1 MEKNRK
7 WRVGVIKGDGVGPD
21 VVDAALL
28 VLDAAK
34 KKFGLDIE
42 YVPTQAGLN
51 CVDKYGTNLP
61 KETLETLKDT
71 DCVLKGPTTTP
82 EGAASF
88 PSANVGIRKYF
99 DLYADVRPNKTLP
112 NVPSIKPN
120 VDMVIVREN
129 TEGMYSGLDFRIN
142 QETTIGLRVITRT
155 ACERIVKYAFELAEK
170 RKKHVTLV
178 HKGNVLKVSD
188 GMFKD
193 IFYSEAKKHPDV
205 KADDAHVDAITQWFI
220 KQPEFYDVLVTENLF
235 GDIISDEAAMVV
247 GGIGTGA
254 SANIGEKYA
263 MFEPIHGSV
272 PKYTGMDKVNP
283 IGTIMSVKMM
293 LDWMGH
299 SEAAESVEKAVHSVL
314 QEGKILTYDLG
325 GTAKCSEVGRE
336 VASKI
341 GPA

>member
-1 MEKNRK
+1 MENKK
-7 WRVGVIKGDGVGPD
+7 WKVAVIKGDGVGPD
-21 VVDAALL
+21 VVNAAIL
-28 VLDAAK
+28 VLDAVK
-34 KKFGLDIE
+34 KKFNLNIE
-42 YVPTQAGLN
+42 YVPAEAGLN
-51 CVDKYGTNLP
+51 CVERYGTNLP
-61 KETLETLKDT
+61 KETLEILKTT

-82 EGAASF
+82 EGANSL

-99 DLYADVRPNKTLP
+99 DLYADIRPNKTLP

-129 TEGMYSGLDFRIN
+129 TEGMYSGLDFRVN
-142 QETTIGLRVITRT
+142 QETTIGIRVITRK
-155 ACERIVKYAFELAEK
+155 ACERIVKYAFELAET

-193 IFYSEAKKHPDV
+193 IFYEEAKKHPDV

-235 GDIISDEAAMVV
+235 GDIISDEAAMIV

-254 SANIGEKYA
+254 SANIGDKYA

-293 LDWMGH
+293 FDWMNYK
-299 SEAAESVEKAVHSVL
+299 EAGKAIEYAVHMVL
-314 QEGKILTYDLG
+314 EEGKVLTYDLG
-325 GTAKCSEVGRE
+325 GTARCSEVGKE
-336 VASKI
+336 IASKV
-341 GPA
+341 

>member
-1 MEKNRK
+1 MENKK
-7 WRVGVIKGDGVGPD
+7 WRVAIIKGDGVGPD
-21 VVDAALL
+21 VVNAAILVMDAI
-28 VLDAAK
+28 K
-34 KKFGLDIE
+34 NKFNLDIE
-42 YVPTQAGLN
+42 YVPAEAGLN

-61 KETLETLKDT
+61 KETLELLKKT

-82 EGAASF
+82 EGANSL

-129 TEGMYSGLDFRIN
+129 TEGMYSGLDFRVN
-142 QETTIGLRVITRT
+142 QETTIGIRVITRK
-155 ACERIVKYAFELAEK
+155 ACERIVKYAFELAES

-193 IFYSEAKKHPDV
+193 IFYEEAKKHPNV

-235 GDIISDEAAMVV
+235 GDIISDEAAMIV

-254 SANIGEKYA
+254 SANIGERYA

-293 LDWMGH
+293 LDWMGYKD
-299 SEAAESVEKAVHSVL
+299 AGKAVENAVYKVL
-314 QEGKILTYDLG
+314 EEGKVLTYDLG
-325 GTAKCSEVGRE
+325 GTAKCSEVGKE
-336 VASKI
+336 IASKV
-341 GPA
+341 

>member
-1 MEKNRK
+1 MENKK
-7 WRVGVIKGDGVGPD
+7 WRVAIIKGDGVGPD
-21 VVDAALL
+21 VINASIF
-28 VLDAAK
+28 VLDAVK
-34 KKFGLDIE
+34 KKFNLNIE

-51 CVDKYGTNLP
+51 CVEKYGTNLP
-61 KETLETLKDT
+61 QETLDTLKDT

-82 EGAASF
+82 EGANSL

-112 NVPSIKPN
+112 NVPSLKPD

-129 TEGMYSGLDFRIN
+129 TEGMYSGLDFRLN
-142 QETTIGLRVITRT
+142 QETTIGIRVITRK
-155 ACERIVKYAFELAEK
+155 ACERIVKYAFNLAKE

-193 IFYSEAKKHPDV
+193 IFYEEAKKHPDV

-293 LDWMGH
+293 LDWMDYK
-299 SEAAESVEKAVHSVL
+299 EAGKSVEDAVHKVL
-314 QEGKILTYDLG
+314 EEGKILTYDLG
-325 GTAKCSEVGRE
+325 GIAKCSEVGKE
-336 VASKI
+336 IASKI
-341 GPA
+341 GL

>member
-1 MEKNRK
+1 MENKK
-7 WRVGVIKGDGVGPD
+7 WKVAVIKGDGVGPD
-21 VVDAALL
+21 VVNAAIL
-28 VLDAAK
+28 VLDAIK
-34 KKFGLDIE
+34 KKFNLDIE
-42 YVPTQAGLN
+42 YVPAEAGLN
-51 CVDKYGTNLP
+51 CVEKYGTNLP
-61 KETLETLKDT
+61 KETLEILKTT
-71 DCVLKGPTTTP
+71 DCVIKGPTTTP
-82 EGAASF
+82 EGANSL

-112 NVPSIKPN
+112 NVPSIKNN

-129 TEGMYSGLDFRIN
+129 TEGMYSGLDFRVN
-142 QETTIGLRVITRT
+142 QETTIGIRVITRK
-155 ACERIVKYAFELAEK
+155 ACERIVRYAFQLAES

-193 IFYSEAKKHPDV
+193 IFYEEAKKHPDV

-235 GDIISDEAAMVV
+235 GDIISDEAAMIV

-254 SANIGEKYA
+254 SANIGDKYA

-293 LDWMGH
+293 LDWMNYK
-299 SEAAESVEKAVHSVL
+299 EAGKAVETAVHKVL
-314 QEGKILTYDLG
+314 EEGKVLTYDLG
-325 GTAKCSEVGRE
+325 GNAKCSEVGKE
-336 VASKI
+336 IASRV
-341 GPA
+341 

>member
-1 MEKNRK
+1 MENKK
-7 WRVGVIKGDGVGPD
+7 WKVAVIKGDGVGPD
-21 VVDAALL
+21 VVNAAIL
-28 VLDAAK
+28 VLDAVK
-34 KKFGLDIE
+34 KKFNLDIE
-42 YVPTQAGLN
+42 YVPAEAGLN
-51 CVDKYGTNLP
+51 CVEKYDTNLP
-61 KETLETLKDT
+61 KETLEILKNT
-71 DCVLKGPTTTP
+71 DCVIKGPTTTP
-82 EGAASF
+82 EGANSF

-129 TEGMYSGLDFRIN
+129 TEGMYSGLDFRVN
-142 QETTIGLRVITRT
+142 QETTIGIRVITRK
-155 ACERIVKYAFELAEK
+155 ACERIVKYAFQLAES

-193 IFYSEAKKHPDV
+193 IFYEEAKKHSDI

-235 GDIISDEAAMVV
+235 GDIISDEAAMIV

-254 SANIGEKYA
+254 SANIGDKYA

-293 LDWMGH
+293 LDWMNYK
-299 SEAAESVEKAVHSVL
+299 EAGKAIEDAVYKVL
-314 QEGKILTYDLG
+314 EEGKVLTYDLG
-325 GTAKCSEVGRE
+325 GNAKCSEVGKE
-336 VASKI
+336 IANKV
-341 GPA
+341 

>member
-1 MEKNRK
+1 MENKK
-7 WRVGVIKGDGVGPD
+7 WRVAVIKGDGVGPD
-21 VVDAALL
+21 VINASLL
-28 VLDAAK
+28 VLDAVK
-34 KKFGLDIE
+34 KKFNLDIE
-42 YVPTQAGLN
+42 YVPAVAGLN
-51 CVDKYGTNLP
+51 TVEKYGTNLP
-61 KETLETLKDT
+61 KETLDTLKET

-82 EGAASF
+82 EGANSL

-120 VDMVIVREN
+120 VDMIIVREN
-129 TEGMYSGLDFRIN
+129 TEGMYSGLDFRVN
-142 QETTIGLRVITRT
+142 QETTIGIRVITRK
-155 ACERIVKYAFELAEK
+155 ACERIVKYAFKLAES

-193 IFYSEAKKHPDV
+193 IFYEEAKKHPDV

-254 SANIGEKYA
+254 SANIGDKYA

-293 LDWMGH
+293 LDWMDYK
-299 SEAAESVEKAVHSVL
+299 EAGKAIEDAVYKVL
-314 QEGKILTYDLG
+314 EEGKILTYDLG
-325 GTAKCSEVGRE
+325 GTAKCSEVGKE
-336 VASKI
+336 IASKV
-341 GPA
+341 